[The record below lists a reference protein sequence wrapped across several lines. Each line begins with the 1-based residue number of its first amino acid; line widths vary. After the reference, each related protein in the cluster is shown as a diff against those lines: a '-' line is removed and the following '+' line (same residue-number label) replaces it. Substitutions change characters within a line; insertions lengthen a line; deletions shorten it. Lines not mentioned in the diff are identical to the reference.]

1 MSLIYYLLRIQTLPS
16 ILCNKQAIVPENQG
30 LMSDHSK
37 KLVTNDPSSM
47 KNPDFSKN
55 NIRKSISHVNDIF
68 DERYRVFLEQ
78 VSDGV
83 FETDIY
89 GNFIYFNKAFCNIL
103 GRSGSEIQGH
113 DFSRFMNDGNARK
126 AYETFTHI
134 WVTHNE
140 ATDLQWEVIDSEGKT
155 RLIELSAFLIKDERG
170 TKKGFRGIARDIT
183 QKMKTI
189 NALKKSE
196 LLIEKESK
204 ASRRAELMA
213 RNLLD
218 FIPYPMIVS
227 DLNAKISYL
236 NPAFTRTFGWTLDE
250 LKGEQ
255 IPFVPP
261 GLSEE
266 ARLNREYL
274 LREKHMR
281 LETKRLTK
289 DGRILDVIIRGAVY
303 TDEENDNDG
312 GKLFIIR
319 DITQEKKLE
328 LTNATLLRISTALPE
343 YPVLEDLL
351 DYISSETKRLLNSES
366 STIAILEES
375 MNEIFFLGAAYDDS
389 DAKYRIKKVR
399 FPVENSITGRVI
411 KSGKPVIVHDSK
423 KEPDYYPGVDEQAG
437 VHTKN
442 MLFVPLRSHDRTIG
456 VLAAVNKK
464 EGAFDDTDVELMN
477 MIAGTVALS
486 VENARYS
493 EELREAYH
501 EVMMLN
507 RAKDKVIN
515 HLSHEIKTPV
525 SVLLAT
531 LNILAKRLEPLP
543 SETWETTLKR
553 AKRNLERILDIQYE
567 VEDIMRNGDFRSYHM
582 LSTLLGEC
590 SDELEALAA
599 EEFGEGNIVEKLRN
613 KIEDIFGPKTVEIK
627 DIDLA
632 AFTDNILRIM
642 APNFSHRD
650 IEIFS
655 SLEKSSAIHIP
666 EDVLEKVITG
676 LLKNAIENTPDKGKI
691 EISVR
696 PKSGGTEFRVKDYG
710 VGITEEYQNRIFE
723 GFFATQDTMNYS
735 SKRPF
740 DFNAGGKGADLL
752 RIKIFSE
759 KYSFTVEM
767 QSIRCKYI
775 PEESDI
781 CYGNVDRCQFC
792 SVREDCYKSGGTV
805 FTLFFPEPLPEAG

>member
-1 MSLIYYLLRIQTLPS
+1 MSKNHRKS
-16 ILCNKQAIVPENQG
+16 IPNNENA
-30 LMSDHSK
+30 MK
-37 KLVTNDPSSM
+37 DPT
-47 KNPDFSKN
+47 FSKD

-68 DERYRVFLEQ
+68 DERYKIFLEQ

-103 GRSGSEIQGH
+103 GHTGLEIQGH
-113 DFSRFMNDGNARK
+113 DFSKFMDNENARK
-126 AYETFTHI
+126 AYETFTNI

-140 ATDLQWEVIDSEGKT
+140 TSDLHWEIIDSQGKT
-155 RLIELSAFLIKDERG
+155 RLIEVSAFLIKDIKG

-196 LLIEKESK
+196 LLYEKETK
-204 ASRRAELMA
+204 ASRRAALMA

-218 FIPYPMIVS
+218 FVPYPMIVS

-250 LKGEQ
+250 IKGER
-255 IPFVPP
+255 IPFVPEN
-261 GLSEE
+261 LSEE
-266 ARLNREYL
+266 ASLNREL
-274 LREKHMR
+274 LLKNKHMR

-289 DGRILDVIIRGAVY
+289 DGKILDVIIRGAVY

-351 DYISSETKRLLNSES
+351 DFISIETKRLLNSES
-366 STIAILEES
+366 ATIAILDES

-389 DAKYRIKKVR
+389 DAKYRVKKVR
-399 FPVENSITGRVI
+399 FPAENTITGRVI
-411 KSGKPVIVHDSK
+411 KSGKPVIVRDSSR
-423 KEPDYYPGVDEQAG
+423 EPDYYPGVDEQAD

-442 MLFVPLRSHDRTIG
+442 MLFVPLRGRDRTIG

-493 EELREAYH
+493 EKLREAYH
-501 EVMMLN
+501 EVTMLN

-543 SETWETTLKR
+543 TETWETTLKR

-567 VEDIMRNGDFRSYHM
+567 VEDIMRNRDFRGYHM
-582 LSTLLGEC
+582 LSTLLDEC

-599 EEFGEGNIVEKLRN
+599 EELGEGIIVEKLRN
-613 KIEDIFGPKTVEIK
+613 KIEDVFGPKTVEIR

-632 AFTDNILRIM
+632 CYTDNLLTQIKSR
-642 APNFSHRD
+642 FTHRD
-650 IEIFS
+650 IEIIK
-655 SLEKSSAIHIP
+655 SLEKSSAVHLP
-666 EDVLEKVITG
+666 EDVLGKVITG
-676 LLKNAIENTPDKGKI
+676 IIKNAIENTPDKGKI
-691 EISVR
+691 EIGVK
-696 PKSGGTEFRVKDYG
+696 PKSSGTEFIVKDYG
-710 VGITEEYQNRIFE
+710 VGITNDYQNRIFE
-723 GFFATQDTMNYS
+723 GFFATQDTINYS
-735 SKRPF
+735 SKRSY

-752 RIKIFSE
+752 RTKIFSE
-759 KYSFTVEM
+759 KYNFTIDM
-767 QSIRCKYI
+767 QSTRCKYI

-781 CYGNVDRCQFC
+781 CYGNVERCKFC
-792 SVREDCYKSGGTV
+792 HGKQDCYTSGGTV
-805 FTLFFPEPLPEAG
+805 FTLFFPSLL